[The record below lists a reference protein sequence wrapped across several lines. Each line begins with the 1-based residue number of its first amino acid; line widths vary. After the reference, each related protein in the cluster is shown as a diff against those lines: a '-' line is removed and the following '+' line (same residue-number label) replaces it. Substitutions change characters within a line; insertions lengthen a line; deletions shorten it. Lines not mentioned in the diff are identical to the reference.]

1 MGGALSIRMPPFQG
15 VTTLELVSILRL
27 NQIRFGWRL
36 SASATTV
43 AFVLS
48 VCAVLIGHEAFRIW
62 TGRDMTLQDA
72 RKDRANLAR
81 SLAQHAEDTI
91 RTVDAL
97 LISMVERM
105 EVGGRDGSAIER
117 LRMPF
122 S

>member
-1 MGGALSIRMPPFQG
+1 M
-15 VTTLELVSILRL
+15 LRL
-27 NQIRFGWRL
+27 NRSSFGWRL

-62 TGRDMTLQDA
+62 TSRDAALHDA
-72 RKDRANLAR
+72 RKDTANLAR

-105 EVGGRDGSAIER
+105 EVGDHDEVRDRKVAQA
-117 LRMPF
+117 F